1 MSALPNHKPVSPA
14 TPQPAPSTAPQPGR
28 KNVMPALLNR
38 KPVLWFLFLFNLAVA
53 LVIAAGG
60 HHLHLHGH
68 TLHSS
73 QQIMTAAGMGIV
85 ALGAGAALLR
95 RRPKRA

>member
-1 MSALPNHKPVSPA
+1 MPALNRKPVSPA
-14 TPQPAPSTAPQPGR
+14 SPESTPFTAPEPGR
-28 KNVMPALLNR
+28 KNVMSAPRNR

-53 LVIAAGG
+53 LVVGIGG
-60 HHLHLHGH
+60 SHLHLHGH
-68 TLHSS
+68 TLHNS
-73 QQIMTAAGMGIV
+73 QQIMTSVGMGVV

>member
-1 MSALPNHKPVSPA
+1 MSAAPTRQPVTLAS
-14 TPQPAPSTAPQPGR
+14 PQPASATAEPGR
-28 KNVMPALLNR
+28 KNAMSATLSR
-38 KPVLWFLFLFNLAVA
+38 KPVLWFLFLFNLTVA
-53 LVIAAGG
+53 LTVAIAG

-68 TLHSS
+68 TLHGT
-73 QQIMTAAGMGIV
+73 QQAMTAAGMGAV

>member
-1 MSALPNHKPVSPA
+1 MS
-14 TPQPAPSTAPQPGR
+14 
-28 KNVMPALLNR
+28 ALLNR

-53 LVIAAGG
+53 LAVGIAG

-68 TLHSS
+68 SLHGS
-73 QQIMTAAGMGIV
+73 QQVMTAAGMGSV

-95 RRPKRA
+95 RHPKRA